1 MEDKNV
7 ISIRNIAFYFDINI
21 GEEVT
26 AVLKQQKKQDNLTV
40 FIQAM
45 KVRLNTTSFE
55 KLSVGEIV
63 KESGLSRQTF
73 YRTCEN
79 KYDLVNKY
87 LKKIIIETYSTIGV
101 ESTLQK
107 SLEKKFRKMLPERD
121 LLAVAFQSKEYDGLY
136 QFTHR
141 LIFDFHKNFI
151 EKQEGRTLDPEEKYL
166 LDMYCESSVYMTMK
180 WATKEIEVGST
191 QMANLLVDAMP
202 PKLQNVYKTVGQ
214 TE

>member
-1 MEDKNV
+1 MAD
-7 ISIRNIAFYFDINI
+7 
-21 GEEVT
+21 
-26 AVLKQQKKQDNLTV
+26 VLEQKKKQDTLTI

-45 KVRLNTTSFE
+45 KQKLYKTSFE

-87 LKKIIIETYSTIGV
+87 LKKIIIETYSTIGT
-101 ESTLQK
+101 ESTFRK
-107 SLEKKFRKMLPERD
+107 SLENKFRKMLPERE

-141 LIFDFHKNFI
+141 LILDFHKNFI
-151 EKQEGRTLDPEEKYL
+151 EKQEKGPLDAEEKHL
-166 LDMYCESSVYMTMK
+166 LDMYCEASVYMTMK
-180 WATKEIEVGST
+180 WATKEMEAT
-191 QMANLLVDAMP
+191 PQQMSRLLVDAMP
-202 PKLQNVYKTVGQ
+202 LKLQKVYKTVGQ

>member
-1 MEDKNV
+1 MAD
-7 ISIRNIAFYFDINI
+7 
-21 GEEVT
+21 
-26 AVLKQQKKQDNLTV
+26 VLEQKKKQDNLII

-45 KVRLNTTSFE
+45 KQKLYKTSFE

-87 LKKIIIETYSTIGV
+87 LKKIIIETYSTIGT
-101 ESTLQK
+101 ESTFRK
-107 SLEKKFRKMLPERD
+107 SLENKFRKMLPERE

-141 LIFDFHKNFI
+141 LILDFHKNFI
-151 EKQEGRTLDPEEKYL
+151 EKQEKIGRAH
-166 LDMYCESSVYMTMK
+166 V
-180 WATKEIEVGST
+180 
-191 QMANLLVDAMP
+191 
-202 PKLQNVYKTVGQ
+202 
-214 TE
+214 

>member
-1 MEDKNV
+1 MAD
-7 ISIRNIAFYFDINI
+7 
-21 GEEVT
+21 
-26 AVLKQQKKQDNLTV
+26 VLEQKKKQDNLTI

-45 KVRLNTTSFE
+45 KQKLYKTSFE

-87 LKKIIIETYSTIGV
+87 LKKIIIETYSTIGT
-101 ESTLQK
+101 ESTFRR
-107 SLEKKFRKMLPERD
+107 SLENKFRKMLPERE

-141 LIFDFHKNFI
+141 LILDFHKNFI
-151 EKQEGRTLDPEEKYL
+151 EKQEKRPLDAEEKHL
-166 LDMYCESSVYMTMK
+166 LDMYCEASVYMTMK
-180 WATKEIEVGST
+180 WATKEMEAT
-191 QMANLLVDAMP
+191 PQQMSRLLVDAMP
-202 PKLQNVYKTVGQ
+202 LKLQKVYKTVGQ

>member
-1 MEDKNV
+1 MTV
-7 ISIRNIAFYFDINI
+7 
-21 GEEVT
+21 
-26 AVLKQQKKQDNLTV
+26 VLESQKKQDNLTV
-40 FIQAM
+40 FIRAM
-45 KVRLNTTSFE
+45 KEKLNNTSFE

-107 SLEKKFRKMLPERD
+107 SLEKKFRKMLPERE

-136 QFTHR
+136 RFTHR
-141 LIFDFHKNFI
+141 LILDFHKDFI
-151 EKQEGRTLDPEEKYL
+151 EKQERRTLNLEERYL
-166 LDMYCESSVYMTMK
+166 LDMYCEASVYMTMK
-180 WATKEIEVGST
+180 WATKEMEAGPT
-191 QMANLLVDAMP
+191 QMAKLLVDAMP
-202 PKLQNVYKTVGQ
+202 PKLQKAYRTV
-214 TE
+214 E